1 VLVVVALL
9 ACAGFLVLGAG
20 NAALLAL
27 AEHPPARGPL
37 RDVALGRLA
46 RTEAEDLDT
55 EHRDLLSR

>member
-1 VLVVVALL
+1 MIVLVALV

-27 AEHPPARGPL
+27 AEHVPSHGPL
-37 RDVALGRLA
+37 RDLALGRLA